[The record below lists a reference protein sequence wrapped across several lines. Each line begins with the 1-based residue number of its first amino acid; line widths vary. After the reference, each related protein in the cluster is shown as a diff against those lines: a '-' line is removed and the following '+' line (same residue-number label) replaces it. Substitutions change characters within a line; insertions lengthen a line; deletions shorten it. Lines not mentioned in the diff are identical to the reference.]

1 MSTFKLNLNN
11 NDDNKQETN
20 DIIEDKNENKNND
33 DDASVVEESDDEDEQ
48 AVGDE
53 EDEDEDEVADDE
65 VADVDE
71 DEVADDEVADVD
83 EDEAVGV
90 EDEAVVDEDED
101 EVADDDVADVDED
114 EESGLEDE
122 DGEDDEDDEDNEN
135 KKSSVKKIKYKSTKK
150 PILTTNNY
158 TYNVDNELF
167 IDDQQFEKIDDS
179 LKYNYSKIYHPEC
192 IHKNFDEMLKLTFI
206 KRENNIIK
214 DINHKT
220 LPFLTKY
227 EKTKAIGLRV
237 KQLNSGSKPFINLQK
252 VFNTNMVLDTNL
264 IAERELMMKK
274 IPFIISRPITNRKSE
289 FWNIKDLE
297 IIC

>member
-1 MSTFKLNLNN
+1 MSTFKLNINTLG
-11 NDDNKQETN
+11 DNEETN
-20 DIIEDKNENKNND
+20 DIIDVNEEKKDTENESKNDIEEPND
-33 DDASVVEESDDEDEQ
+33 EESDDEEPNDEETDDEENVDD
-48 AVGDE
+48 AEVGGDEDDLEIGDEDDVEIGDDDEDDLEVGD
-53 EDEDEDEVADDE
+53 D
-65 VADVDE
+65 
-71 DEVADDEVADVD
+71 
-83 EDEAVGV
+83 
-90 EDEAVVDEDED
+90 
-101 EVADDDVADVDED
+101 DDDVEVGDDD
-114 EESGLEDE
+114 NEEKSKGFEDE
-122 DGEDDEDDEDNEN
+122 DGDNKEDDED

-206 KRENNIIK
+206 KRENNVIK

-289 FWNIKDLE
+289 YWNIKDLE

>member
-1 MSTFKLNLNN
+1 
-11 NDDNKQETN
+11 
-20 DIIEDKNENKNND
+20 
-33 DDASVVEESDDEDEQ
+33 EDE
-48 AVGDE
+48 AVG
-53 EDEDEDEVADDE
+53 
-65 VADVDE
+65 
-71 DEVADDEVADVD
+71 DEVADVD

-90 EDEAVVDEDED
+90 ENEEDEDEVVGVENEEDEDEDED

-114 EESGLEDE
+114 EESGLED
-122 DGEDDEDDEDNEN
+122 EDDEDDEDNEN

>member
-1 MSTFKLNLNN
+1 MSSFKEKLTNEE
-11 NDDNKQETN
+11 ETN
-20 DIIEDKNENKNND
+20 DIIDVNEEKKDTENESKNMNNEEFND
-33 DDASVVEESDDEDEQ
+33 EESDDEENDDEPD
-48 AVGDE
+48 VGDDAE
-53 EDEDEDEVADDE
+53 LEDPEDDTEVGEDE
-65 VADVDE
+65 ADVDE
-71 DEVADDEVADVD
+71 ADVD
-83 EDEAVGV
+83 EDEADMD
-90 EDEAVVDEDED
+90 EDEADVDEDE
-101 EVADDDVADVDED
+101 ADVDED
-114 EESGLEDE
+114 EETGIDDE
-122 DGEDDEDDEDNEN
+122 DGDNKEDDEDNEN
-135 KKSSVKKIKYKSTKK
+135 KKASVKKIKYKSTKK

-206 KRENNIIK
+206 KRENNLIK

-274 IPFIISRPITNRKSE
+274 IPFIISRPITNRISE
-289 FWNIKDLE
+289 YWNIKDLE